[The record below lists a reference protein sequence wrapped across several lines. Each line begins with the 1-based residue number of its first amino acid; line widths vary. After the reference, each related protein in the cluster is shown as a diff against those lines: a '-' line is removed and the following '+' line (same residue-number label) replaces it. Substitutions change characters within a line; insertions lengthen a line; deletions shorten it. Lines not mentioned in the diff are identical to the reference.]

1 MIILSLAD
9 LYKISWLCILRGAYM
24 ITFTILR
31 ILDCHIH
38 TENPKE
44 DYLFRH
50 LVAAADHK
58 IEIPANY

>member
-1 MIILSLAD
+1 MIILSLAG
-9 LYKISWLCILRGAYM
+9 LYKNSWLCILRGAYM

-44 DYLFRH
+44 DYLLRH
-50 LVAAADHK
+50 LVATAVLK
-58 IEIPANY
+58 IESPANY

>member
-1 MIILSLAD
+1 
-9 LYKISWLCILRGAYM
+9 M

-50 LVAAADHK
+50 LVATAALK
-58 IEIPANY
+58 IEIPTNYLFP